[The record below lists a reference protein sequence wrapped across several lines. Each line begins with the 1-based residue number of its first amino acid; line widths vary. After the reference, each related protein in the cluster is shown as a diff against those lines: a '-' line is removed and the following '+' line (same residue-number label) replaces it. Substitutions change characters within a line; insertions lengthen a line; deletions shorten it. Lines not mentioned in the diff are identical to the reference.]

1 MKKLI
6 TLAVSILMITGISF
20 ANDGNAPK
28 NQKISDNFNKHFS
41 VAESVN
47 WTYNQ
52 QFATAN
58 FIMNGQNMAAHFS
71 PDAKLLGISRN
82 ITTNEL
88 PMKLF
93 GNLKQHMKN
102 SWVTEVFEY
111 ATPDSDIYYVTIEN
125 ADSKIIL
132 KSTDG
137 QFYTFKKTVKG

>member
-6 TLAVSILMITGISF
+6 TLAVSIMMITGISF
-20 ANDGNAPK
+20 ANDGTAPK
-28 NQKISDNFNKHFS
+28 NQKISENFNKHFS

-58 FIMNGQNMAAHFS
+58 FMMNGQNMAANFS
-71 PDAKLLGISRN
+71 PDARLLGISRN

-93 GNLKQHMKN
+93 GNLKPHMKN

-111 ATPDSDIYYVTIEN
+111 ATPDSDVYYVTIEN
-125 ADSKIIL
+125 ADSRTIL